1 MSRALTGAGRFRE
14 GQASAIVAAMDDRFE
29 GRRCDDPW
37 HGKQPKYEKLVYRG
51 PGLFFAMTR
60 LPSGEPTAVQLGPVT
75 ARFSPP
81 KS

>member
-1 MSRALTGAGRFRE
+1 MPRALTAQTASAKGH
-14 GQASAIVAAMDDRFE
+14 ASAIVVGMDDHFE

-60 LPSGEPTAVQLGPVT
+60 LPSGEPTAVQLGPMT

-81 KS
+81 ES